1 MKLNLVPKTVAKGV
15 AARNALILT
24 IVAVV
29 LNLILAFFSHLSHT
43 ARLQEWKT
51 AYEQKR
57 VEAQKVV
64 ETANKAD
71 EVIRDATIILTN
83 TSLVNEIR
91 RANVAYPDLYDEIRE
106 YIPFFFRVRRME
118 AASSGPGTATVTITG
133 YLKTFEQYSDIMI
146 ALLRYPKAIGVG
158 RAGFNP
164 VPPDQE
170 GPFGY
175 SPDVP
180 FRGPAPGWSEVQIF
194 VSVRANLQAP
204 NPLPT
209 LQAASSAAVAPQ
221 APTRPATGA
230 PSPAGGAPP
239 AGATPPTTP
248 RPAGAGASQ

>member
-15 AARNALILT
+15 AARNALIVA
-24 IVAVV
+24 IVLVV
-29 LNLILAFFSHLSHT
+29 LNLFLALFSHLSHT

-51 AYEQKR
+51 TYEQKS

-64 ETANKAD
+64 DTANKAD

-83 TSLVNEIR
+83 TALVNEIR
-91 RANVAYPDLYDEIRE
+91 RANVAYPNLYDEIRG
-106 YIPFFFRVRRME
+106 YIPSFFRVRRME
-118 AASSGPGTATVTITG
+118 ATSSGPGTATVTITG

-164 VPPDQE
+164 VPSGQE

-180 FRGPAPGWSEVQIF
+180 FRGAAPGWSEVQIF

-209 LQAASSAAVAPQ
+209 LQAASSASVAPQ
-221 APTRPATGA
+221 APGA
-230 PSPAGGAPP
+230 PRPAGGAPP
-239 AGATPPTTP
+239 AAGTPTTP
-248 RPAGAGASQ
+248 RPAGAGAAQ

>member
-15 AARNALILT
+15 AARNALIISILL
-24 IVAVV
+24 VV
-29 LNLILAFFSHLSHT
+29 LNLFLALFSHLSHT
-43 ARLQEWKT
+43 ARLQEWKS
-51 AYEQKR
+51 AYDQKQ

-64 ETANKAD
+64 ETSKKAD

-83 TSLVNEIR
+83 TALVNEIR
-91 RANVAYPDLYDEIRE
+91 RANTAYPDLYDEIRE
-106 YIPFFFRVRRME
+106 YIPSFFRVRRME
-118 AASSGPGTATVTITG
+118 AVSSGPGTATVTITG

-204 NPLPT
+204 DPMPT
-209 LQAASSAAVAPQ
+209 LQAASAAAVAPQ
-221 APTRPATGA
+221 APTT
-230 PSPAGGAPP
+230 PAGGAPTP
-239 AGATPPTTP
+239 AGGAPAGGTTPVTP
-248 RPAGAGASQ
+248 RPPGAGGAS